1 SWVRRLFLSPPG
13 KRQYGAAGAA
23 GEWPDRTWAMA
34 AKCSSKV
41 AEAGSLPLECSEVEA
56 APLEADARAPA
67 GESRDMDSTIL
78 LEETIVN
85 PGTTRRNVCRRRRR
99 CPARPRH
106 RCPFPPLECPVMD
119 TESHRSHAAPPPKAF
134 GNWGRQREAAKGRR
148 IRRCPPRSR
157 P

>member
-85 PGTTRRNVCRRRRR
+85 PGVPILCDAKEPILSMVSVN
-99 CPARPRH
+99 
-106 RCPFPPLECPVMD
+106 
-119 TESHRSHAAPPPKAF
+119 PKSA
-134 GNWGRQREAAKGRR
+134 
-148 IRRCPPRSR
+148 
-157 P
+157 